1 VDRPPDVEDHG
12 HRQDEEAAP
21 REAGLTGGCTFT
33 AHAGVGCRVAARP
46 SDEARARRIRY
57 SPRPRMSP
65 SPLIHFKDV
74 RKAFGP
80 KVIYDGLDFAIARG
94 ETVTVLGPS
103 GSGKSVMLKML
114 IGLLEVDSGEILLD
128 GKDVT
133 RMTERELYGVRRR
146 VAYLFQGAALFDSLT
161 VGENVAY
168 GLREQNWNTMSDE
181 EIAHRVAQSLESVG
195 LPGIEEMRPSDLSGG
210 MKKRVGLARTLALQP
225 EVLLYDEPTT
235 GLDPINTARINNLIR
250 GIKRAL
256 GLTSVVVT
264 HDMGTA
270 FSVSDRIVMIGKG
283 RLIMQGTPD
292 DFRQTRD
299 PYVRDFID
307 GKAPEVEDVSV
318 LLSTS

>member
-1 VDRPPDVEDHG
+1 M
-12 HRQDEEAAP
+12 
-21 REAGLTGGCTFT
+21 
-33 AHAGVGCRVAARP
+33 AGVSGRG
-46 SDEARARRIRY
+46 EA
-57 SPRPRMSP
+57 
-65 SPLIHFKDV
+65 LISFKDV
-74 RKAFGP
+74 KKAFGD
-80 KVIYDGLDFAIARG
+80 KVVYSGLNLEIPRG
-94 ETVTVLGPS
+94 AAVTIMGAS

-114 IGLLEVDSGEILLD
+114 IGLFDADGGQILFD

-133 RMTERELYGVRRR
+133 KMEERELYEVRRR
-146 VAYLFQGAALFDSLT
+146 VAYLFQGAALFDSLS

-168 GLREQNWNTMSDE
+168 GLREQNWNTMKDDE
-181 EIAHRVAQSLESVG
+181 VRRRVAQSLHMVG

-225 EVLLYDEPTT
+225 ECILYDEPTT
-235 GLDPINTARINNLIR
+235 GLDPINTARINHLIV

-270 FSVSDRIVMIGKG
+270 FAVSDYLVMLGKG
-283 RLIMQGTPD
+283 RVLMMGTPD
-292 DFRQTRD
+292 EFKTTRN

-307 GKAPEVEDVSV
+307 GKAPEVEDVDV

>member
-1 VDRPPDVEDHG
+1 VALEEPP
-12 HRQDEEAAP
+12 
-21 REAGLTGGCTFT
+21 
-33 AHAGVGCRVAARP
+33 ARP
-46 SDEARARRIRY
+46 M
-57 SPRPRMSP
+57 PQQ
-65 SPLIHFKDV
+65 PLIHFRNVK
-74 RKAFGP
+74 KAFGA
-80 KVIYDGLDFAIARG
+80 KVIYSGLEFAIHRG
-94 ETVTVLGPS
+94 ETVTILGPS

-114 IGLLEVDSGEILLD
+114 IGLLEADSGGIFFD
-128 GKDVT
+128 GNDVT
-133 RMTERELYGVRRR
+133 KMTERELFEVRRR

-181 EIAHRVAQSLESVG
+181 EIGRRVAQSLESVG

-283 RLIMQGTPD
+283 RLVMEGTPE
-292 DFRQTRD
+292 DFRRTQN